1 MLVMREDS
9 SSPITLNRSKMRIVK
24 QFGVVLLIALTIGI
38 GSSKVSAQAR
48 ASAKSSDISIGL
60 LSLVI
65 PPDFV
70 LLQYEWRTSPVN
82 SVALRAGFIPGY
94 VGFNGFVFGG
104 AYRFFIA
111 DSRALTGLSVA
122 PGADVF
128 IISSSGLGRSYYSFS
143 FGGDIAYKWI
153 FDAFS
158 VEPIVT
164 VRIGLGSSE
173 GLSTLSGF
181 RPGVDVLLGY
191 AF

>member
-1 MLVMREDS
+1 MCA
-9 SSPITLNRSKMRIVK
+9 
-24 QFGVVLLIALTIGI
+24 VLLIAATVGAF
-38 GSSKVSAQAR
+38 SSNALAQAR
-48 ASAKSSDISIGL
+48 PSAKSSDLSIGL

-70 LLQYEWRTSPVN
+70 LLQYEFRNGPVN
-82 SVALRAGFIPGY
+82 SIALRAGFIPGY
-94 VGFNGFVFGG
+94 VGYTGLLIGG

-122 PGADVF
+122 PAADIFFVSNS
-128 IISSSGLGRSYYSFS
+128 ILNRSSASFDL
-143 FGGDIAYKWI
+143 GGDLAYKWI

-158 VEPIVT
+158 VEPIVS
-164 VRIGLGSSE
+164 VRIGIGGSE
-173 GLSTLSGF
+173 GLAAFSGF